1 LNENGQYIEGD
12 ASSLSI
18 NLQKRIVE
26 EEMDCANIYH
36 YNVRLSLEK
45 IIKILEQSNGSVF
58 TIGLKSKSPGKKSQL
73 GSDKTIVGYL
83 S

>member
-1 LNENGQYIEGD
+1 
-12 ASSLSI
+12 
-18 NLQKRIVE
+18 
-26 EEMDCANIYH
+26 MDCANIYH

-58 TIGLKSKSPGKKSQL
+58 TIGLKSKSPGKKPQL